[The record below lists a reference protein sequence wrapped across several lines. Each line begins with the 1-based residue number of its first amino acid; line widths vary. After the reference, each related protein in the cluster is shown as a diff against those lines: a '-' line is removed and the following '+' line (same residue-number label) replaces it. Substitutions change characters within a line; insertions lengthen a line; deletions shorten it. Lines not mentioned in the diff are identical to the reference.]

1 MKKQKTEW
9 ELRREAA
16 TKSWKSMTPHQQEAI
31 MTLLK
36 AWVPI
41 RTHISELCS
50 LDYDDLRKLDT
61 AWYELRNALV
71 DKDVT
76 IKQWDY

>member
-71 DKDVT
+71 DQAVT